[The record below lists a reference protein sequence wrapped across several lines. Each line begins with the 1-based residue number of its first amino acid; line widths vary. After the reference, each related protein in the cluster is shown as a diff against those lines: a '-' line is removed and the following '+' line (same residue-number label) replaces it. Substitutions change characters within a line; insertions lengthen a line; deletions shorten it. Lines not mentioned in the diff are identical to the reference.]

1 MFDASLFGNHPLLE
15 ACKKNHP
22 DVFLVLGSGFGGF
35 VSGFPILGTWAFSS
49 IPGLNA
55 ASVKGHKGAL
65 TLLKASGKT
74 ILVSEGRIHHYE
86 GYQRETVTS
95 LVRLA
100 QCVGCK
106 TAILTNAAGGI
117 HSLLNPGSVM
127 VLENHIVTTGTLW
140 NSDKAY
146 PGFLPCL
153 NPPYSLELNQVAL
166 GILRGLGVCSIS
178 GKYLMVSGPT
188 YETPAE
194 IRFFQKIG
202 ADAVGMST
210 AWEAEEAF
218 RLGMRCLAISGISNK
233 ACGLSSGELHHEEIL
248 ANVQGMSGILKNMVS
263 GILENI

>member
-1 MFDASLFGNHPLLE
+1 MFDASLFGNHPLFE

-35 VSGFPILGTWAFSS
+35 VSGFPILGTWPFSS

-65 TLLKASGKT
+65 TLLKAFGKT

-86 GYQRETVTS
+86 GYKRETVTS

-100 QCVGCK
+100 QYVGCK

-140 NSDKAY
+140 NSDRQNL
-146 PGFLPCL
+146 GFSPSL
-153 NPPYSLELNQVAL
+153 NSPYSMELNQVAL
-166 GILRGLGVCSIS
+166 NVLKRSGVCSMV

-248 ANVQGMSGILKNMVS
+248 ANVQGMSEILKNMVS
-263 GILENI
+263 GILENM